1 MAKSKKRPNIV
12 DEVKHNP
19 IDKAIK
25 VLGDAMDAIN
35 KRGDQHGDTE
45 ASFTMIAELWS
56 VYIKHV
62 AIIRGWTEVDASDVA
77 QMMVMLKIA
86 RSAYGSGDDNYVDAA
101 GYTSIAAM
109 VRERV

>member
-1 MAKSKKRPNIV
+1 MV

-19 IDKAIK
+19 IDKAIDLLTAASAALAQK
-25 VLGDAMDAIN
+25 
-35 KRGDQHGDTE
+35 GDQHGDTE
-45 ASFTMIAELWS
+45 ASFTMIAELWT

-62 AIIRGWTEVDASDVA
+62 AIIRGWTEVDSSDVA

-101 GYTSIAAM
+101 GYTGIAGMLQEKAT
-109 VRERV
+109 